1 MFSSVYQL
9 GNREGGIGRVL
20 ASQETRSL
28 LCLEWSYFSY
38 QECMRSGGRGSKPQ
52 IESAIKQEHSL
63 SPRRGGSLGLGPGT
77 RGEEEKESP
86 EKTLCKIIISISLT
100 RILIKSA
107 FVLLQKDV

>member
-38 QECMRSGGRGSKPQ
+38 QECMRSGGRGHKPQ

-63 SPRRGGSLGLGPGT
+63 SLRRGGSLGLGPGT
-77 RGEEEKESP
+77 PGEEEKESA
-86 EKTLCKIIISISLT
+86 EKILCKIIISISLT
-100 RILIKSA
+100 RILIK
-107 FVLLQKDV
+107 KDV